1 MCGGADEDV
10 PEIDES
16 LIFINSPPENPLP
29 LGDGMNGR

>member
-16 LIFINSPPENPLP
+16 LIFICPSFAVYDADEN
-29 LGDGMNGR
+29 MFI